1 MKKFFILLTATLIT
15 VTASVT
21 FANDKI
27 VDSDIQQI
35 QLNELIGNEEGAPIP
50 HGTIVN
56 CNVSVTLRKSPSV
69 YAEELTQIPLGE
81 RVSRKP
87 DRDTAE
93 FYCVRYQNF
102 IGYVLR
108 EYLQVE

>member
-1 MKKFFILLTATLIT
+1 MKNFFILLTATLIT

-35 QLNELIGNEEGAPIP
+35 QLNERIGNEEGAPIA

-69 YAEELTQIPLGE
+69 YAEELAQIPLGE
-81 RVSRKP
+81 RVSRRP